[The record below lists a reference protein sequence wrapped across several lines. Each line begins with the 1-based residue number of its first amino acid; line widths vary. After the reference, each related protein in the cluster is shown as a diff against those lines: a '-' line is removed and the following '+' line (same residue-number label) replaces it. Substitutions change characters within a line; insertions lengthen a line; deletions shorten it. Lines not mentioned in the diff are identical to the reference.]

1 MFYQYAH
8 FGKNDYFLKEYG
20 TDFSFPAHMHFSFE
34 CIVVTEGEMTVSVNG
49 EEERLTEGEAVLIF
63 PNRLHAL
70 TSHGCRHMLCI
81 FAPELISYFWEK
93 VRNKTPD
100 SYRFRPSKEILFA
113 LNGMN
118 GEEDTT
124 YKKGVLYLLCAEFDR
139 ERTYQ
144 TEDREERELLPA
156 VFRYVESHYT
166 ENCTLGGVANAVG
179 YEYGYLSRYFKK
191 RTGVAFT
198 EYLNH
203 YRLNRACYYL
213 TNTDKT
219 VLDIS
224 LSVGYDSLRSFTRN
238 FKKLFGITAVEYRKN
253 AKVNG

>member
-8 FGKNDYFLKEYG
+8 FGKSDYFLKEYG
-20 TDFSFPAHMHFSFE
+20 TDFSFPAHLHFCFE
-34 CIVVTEGEMTVSVNG
+34 CIVVTEGEMTVTLNG
-49 EEERLTEGEAVLIF
+49 KPERLAAGEAVFVL

-70 TSHGCRHMLCI
+70 TSHGSKHMLCI
-81 FAPELISYFWEK
+81 FAPELVTYFWEK
-93 VRNKTPD
+93 VRAKTPV
-100 SYRFRPSKEILFA
+100 SYRFRPSSEILSA
-113 LNGMN
+113 LNQMKEGA
-118 GEEDTT
+118 DVI
-124 YKKGVLYLLCAEFDR
+124 YKKGILYLLCAEFDR
-139 ERTYQ
+139 GRAYLS
-144 TEDREERELLPA
+144 DGKEEKDLLPA
-156 VFRYVESHYT
+156 IFRYVEGHYT
-166 ENCTLGGVANAVG
+166 ASCTLSNLSNAVG

-191 RTGVAFT
+191 RTGVSFT
-198 EYLNH
+198 EYLNR